1 MHGTFVKSNGLVP
14 SIGASQ
20 DIYASSVK
28 NKAKQNKDKL
38 DAKAWSDF
46 KAHART
52 MVGIGNKV
60 WKNFC
65 AKVGEAKQVA

>member
-38 DAKAWSDF
+38 DESLGLISRHMQEQWLELAIKF
-46 KAHART
+46 GRT
-52 MVGIGNKV
+52 FVLRWERLSK
-60 WKNFC
+60 
-65 AKVGEAKQVA
+65 